1 MFYIYLGNDLMYEPS
16 IEELAVFNPRV
27 ALEMGK
33 AGSLEFD
40 IPQSNP
46 YYKSINQLTSL
57 VTVRMD
63 DDEIFRGRVL
73 SNERT
78 FNNVRSVY
86 CEGDLAFLV
95 DSVQRTEKY
104 NGTTRALFNKLIAA
118 HNARVEASK
127 QFTVGNVTIEDR
139 SIILTGQD
147 DNINTGNIDYK
158 QIAINS
164 IVNDWNTT
172 FDEIQTC
179 LIDYVGGYLRTRYQN
194 GVNYIDYVQEYGG
207 ESSQEIELGEN
218 LLDLT
223 EEISAEELFTVLV
236 PLGDDNITIKSVNGG
251 SDELVDTNAVAKYGR
266 IVKTHV
272 FNNVN
277 SASTL
282 LENARRYLASNVNVP
297 RTVTITAVDLHMLNK
312 AIRPI
317 RLGDRVHI
325 TSIPHDMN
333 EYLTCTKIEYDLAN
347 PANNKYTFGNPKQS
361 LTERYKEDK
370 RKESDTYGNSASG
383 GHGGGGAADAA
394 EAAAETAETADEES
408 KEELQY
414 FYRTYIDLEAE
425 DDGKISLGALLHDY
439 RDKTRILEQD
449 VGISFNASTGNVN
462 IVSLKT
468 TSDEHGNAIVQQRAD
483 FNTFQYETGVALQTT
498 TQYINS
504 TKEELNTSITQLSND
519 TSAAI
524 VLETNRAK
532 GAEASLSLRVDKNS
546 SDITLNADNIE
557 INANN
562 IVTINGQLEA
572 QNARIG
578 TLEADWINTTNLG
591 AKIAALDRINA
602 NAIFVHYMEADSLD
616 ASELTINETPVYHRD
631 HYHSL
636 SASSSGVVSMGAAT
650 YNSSQ
655 ASFNMAD
662 TKFYKDGVSAAKT
675 AGAESAT
682 LRSLSVGAA
691 GSPYDS
697 GGSLYA
703 DVSVTAVVNAT
714 KGDGSIY
721 SDSTTL
727 TKAVKM
733 PFKATTVRV
742 VGTTVTKFNS
752 AGSASGRDQGSQ
764 INLDNVYVSWDG
776 KTISGKFNPSGGA
789 YYRGSTYSYNLRG
802 GSGTYYE
809 DGGNRTYYY
818 IST

>member
-1 MFYIYLGNDLMYEPS
+1 MFYIYLGNELMYEPS
-16 IEELAVFNPRV
+16 IEELAVFNPKV
-27 ALEMGK
+27 TLEMGK

-46 YYKSINQLTSL
+46 YYRSINQLTSL

-73 SNERT
+73 SNERA

-95 DSVQRTEKY
+95 DSVQKTEKY
-104 NGTTRALFNKLIAA
+104 SGTTRALFNKFIAA

-127 QFTVGNVTIEDR
+127 QFAVGDVTIEDR
-139 SIILTGQD
+139 SIILTGQED
-147 DNINTGNIDYK
+147 VNVGNIDYK

-164 IVNDWNTT
+164 IVDDWNTT

-251 SDELVDTNAVAKYGR
+251 SDELVDSEAVAKYGR

-272 FNNVN
+272 FSNVN

-325 TSIPHDMN
+325 TSTPHDMN

-370 RKESDTYGNSASG
+370 RKENDTYGNSASG
-383 GHGGGGAADAA
+383 GHGGGGGAAADAA
-394 EAAAETAETADEES
+394 EAAADAAADAATEEAEEET
-408 KEELQY
+408 KRQIGK
-414 FYRTYIDLEAE
+414 FYETYIDLDAE
-425 DDGKISLGALLHDY
+425 DDGVISLKVLKEYFTGARDILLN
-439 RDKTRILEQD
+439 E
-449 VGISFNASTGNVN
+449 VGIDLSGETGNLN
-462 IVSLKT
+462 LYSLKNGID
-468 TSDEHGNAIVQQRAD
+468 SNGNAIATQRAD
-483 FNTFQYETGVALQTT
+483 FNIFQEDMAVALQTT
-498 TQYINS
+498 TDYID
-504 TKEELNTSITQLSND
+504 TVDGKHEEYHTALVQRSASNE
-519 TSAAI
+519 AAI
-524 VLETNRAK
+524 TAEVRRAE
-532 GAEASLSLRVDKNS
+532 GAEASISLRVENNAS
-546 SDITLNADNIE
+546 NITLKADQ
-557 INANN
+557 INLDAA
-562 IVTINGQLEA
+562 VT
-572 QNARIG
+572 RIG
-578 TLEADWINTTNLG
+578 NLEADFADLDKLRARISQLGYASVGQLDVNNL
-591 AKIAALDRINA
+591 D
-602 NAIFVHYMEADSLD
+602 ADSI
-616 ASELTINETPVYHRD
+616 AIGEVPVYHRD

-636 SASSSGVVSMGAAT
+636 TASSDGKVSMGTAT
-650 YNSSQ
+650 YSSAH

-662 TKFYKDGVSAAKT
+662 TQFYKDGVKAAKT

-682 LRSLSVGAA
+682 LRSLGVGDA
-691 GSPYDS
+691 GSPYDYN
-697 GGSLYA
+697 GGIYA
-703 DVSVTAVVNAT
+703 DADITAVVNAT
-714 KGDGSIY
+714 RGDGSIY
-721 SDSTTL
+721 SESTTL
-727 TKAVKM
+727 TKAIKL
-733 PFKATTVRV
+733 PFRKVTVNLLGASRQRFES
-742 VGTTVTKFNS
+742 GGN
-752 AGSASGRDQGSQ
+752 ASGTRQGSSVDTSR
-764 INLDNVYVSWDG
+764 LYYSWDG
-776 KTISGKFNPSGGA
+776 VNFNKWNPSGGV
-789 YYRGSTYSYNLRG
+789 YYGGSSFSYNLRG
-802 GSGTYYE
+802 SSGWYYESGGSATYY
-809 DGGNRTYYY
+809 TP
-818 IST
+818 T

>member
-27 ALEMGK
+27 TLEMGK

-46 YYKSINQLTSL
+46 YYRSINQLTSL

-73 SNERT
+73 SNERA

-95 DSVQRTEKY
+95 DSVQKTEKY
-104 NGTTRALFNKLIAA
+104 NGMTRALFSKFIAA

-127 QFTVGNVTIEDR
+127 QFTVGDVTIEDR
-139 SIILTGQD
+139 SIILTGQED
-147 DNINTGNIDYK
+147 VNVGNIDYK

-164 IVNDWNTT
+164 IVDEWNTT

-179 LIDYVGGYLRTRYQN
+179 LIDYVGGYLKTRYQN

-251 SDELVDTNAVAKYGR
+251 SDELVDSEAVAKYGR

-272 FNNVN
+272 FSNVN

-325 TSIPHDMN
+325 TSTPHDMN

-370 RKESDTYGNSASG
+370 RKENDTYGNSASG
-383 GHGGGGAADAA
+383 GHGGGGGAAADAA
-394 EAAAETAETADEES
+394 EAAADAAADAATEEAEEKT
-408 KEELQY
+408 KRQIGK
-414 FYRTYIDLEAE
+414 FYETYIDLDAE
-425 DDGKISLGALLHDY
+425 DDGVISLKVLKEYFTGARDILLN
-439 RDKTRILEQD
+439 E
-449 VGISFNASTGNVN
+449 VGIDLSGETGNLN
-462 IVSLKT
+462 LYSLKNGID
-468 TSDEHGNAIVQQRAD
+468 SNGNAIATQRAD
-483 FNTFQYETGVALQTT
+483 FNIFQEDMAVALQTT
-498 TQYINS
+498 TDYID
-504 TKEELNTSITQLSND
+504 TVDGKHEEYHTALVQRSASNE
-519 TSAAI
+519 AAI
-524 VLETNRAK
+524 TAEVRRAE
-532 GAEASLSLRVDKNS
+532 GAEASISLRVENNAS
-546 SDITLNADNIE
+546 NITLKADQINLDAAVTRIGNLEADFADLNKLRARISQLGYASVGQLDVNSLDADNI
-557 INANN
+557 A
-562 IVTINGQLEA
+562 
-572 QNARIG
+572 IG
-578 TLEADWINTTNLG
+578 E
-591 AKIAALDRINA
+591 
-602 NAIFVHYMEADSLD
+602 V
-616 ASELTINETPVYHRD
+616 PVYHRD
-631 HYHSL
+631 HYHTLTAFSDGRV
-636 SASSSGVVSMGAAT
+636 AMGTAT
-650 YNSSQ
+650 YNSSG

-662 TKFYKDGVSAAKT
+662 TTFYKNGVSAAKT
-675 AGAESAT
+675 EGAESAT
-682 LRSLSVGAA
+682 LRSLGVSAG
-691 GSPYDS
+691 GSPYSYDGS
-697 GGSLYA
+697 IWSDVDVTATVAATRGNGSLYT
-703 DVSVTAVVNAT
+703 S
-714 KGDGSIY
+714 SE
-721 SDSTTL
+721 TL
-727 TKAVKM
+727 TKSVKL
-733 PFKATTVRV
+733 PLK
-742 VGTTVTKFNS
+742 TVTVNLLGTARYRYES
-752 AGSASGRDQGSQ
+752 GGTASGTEQGRSCS
-764 INLDNVYVSWDG
+764 ITLYRY
-776 KTISGKFNPSGGA
+776 IGGDYREYTTPL
-789 YYRGSTYSYNLRG
+789 YYGGSSYSYNLRG
-802 GSGTYYE
+802 AGGYYYDSAGSATYY
-809 DGGNRTYYY
+809 T
-818 IST
+818 TT